1 MTACHVHTFYKV
13 FLLWCFF
20 VVVVFGFF
28 VCLFFVFFV
37 FFVLEET
44 AEKGLGTVPSNGT
57 LRD

>member
-1 MTACHVHTFYKV
+1 MCIHFIKFFCCGV
-13 FLLWCFF
+13 FF